1 MTTSTTEGRYE
12 LGLQRYE
19 DGAPLE
25 EVLALFQELYQE
37 TPNDVRVAVSLS
49 WLHILMGNRDQ
60 AILFS
65 RKAKGTAQ
73 GLFNHA
79 LALLTFKEKGV
90 REKFEEAV
98 HFGGHEAMHD
108 AMENLQ
114 DAIKRKD
121 GVYPAAEKMMQWL
134 NEVHVAH

>member
-19 DGAPLE
+19 EGAPLE
-25 EVLALFQELYQE
+25 EVLAHFQELYKE

-49 WLHILMGNRDQ
+49 WLHILLGNRDQ
-60 AILFS
+60 ALFFC
-65 RKAKGTAQ
+65 KKTKGTAQ

-79 LALLTFKEKGV
+79 LALLAFKEKGV
-90 REKFEEAV
+90 RDKFEEAL
-98 HFGGHEAMHD
+98 HFGGHDAMHD
-108 AMENLQ
+108 AMDNLE
-114 DAIKRKD
+114 DAIKRK
-121 GVYPAAEKMMQWL
+121 GGSYPPAEKMIQWL